1 MKNNTLGKNLL
12 IGLKGFIASIVTMLI
27 VIIPVWLTKW
37 LLISEQIYA
46 LAALL
51 GLVSIFL
58 YFIVWG
64 WLANKFWK
72 WK

>member
-51 GLVSIFL
+51 GLASIFL